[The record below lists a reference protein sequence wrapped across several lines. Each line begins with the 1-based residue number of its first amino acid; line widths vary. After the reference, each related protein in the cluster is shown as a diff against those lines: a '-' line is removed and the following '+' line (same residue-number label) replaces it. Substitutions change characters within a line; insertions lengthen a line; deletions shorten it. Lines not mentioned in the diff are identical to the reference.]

1 MIMVK
6 EREEEENRNDAM
18 ILIIVM
24 ITMEENDDGG
34 ADLPFFSVLAV
45 NLSPPAALA
54 DKGNQM
60 AMTNNGMTNHDNG

>member
-1 MIMVK
+1 MS
-6 EREEEENRNDAM
+6 
-18 ILIIVM
+18 LVM

-60 AMTNNGMTNHDNG
+60 AITNNGMTNHDNG